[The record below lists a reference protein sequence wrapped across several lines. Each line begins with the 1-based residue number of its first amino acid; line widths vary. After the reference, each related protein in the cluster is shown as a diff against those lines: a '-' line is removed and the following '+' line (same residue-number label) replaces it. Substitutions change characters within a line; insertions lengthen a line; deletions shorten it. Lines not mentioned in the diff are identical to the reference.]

1 MLAVHKE
8 KVEGVLK
15 LFNSYHERLRFTID
29 FGDGNGINFLDV
41 KLMRQG
47 SIIFDIYKKSTN
59 SVRYLN
65 YFSNHPLVHKRGVI
79 IGQFDRILLLSYP
92 KFQEKNISDLIHTLL
107 SNGYPLKFIFSTI
120 NNRIKTLE
128 SRTNLDQNREENN
141 NECDSNANSKKKF
154 FTIPYLNKV
163 SEKFKRLSHIHD
175 FNIAYKPMNKMN
187 TFIETGKDPLLKDYH
202 CGVYKI
208 NCLNCESSYVGQTK
222 RKTRT

>member
-1 MLAVHKE
+1 MPMGSPVSPILANIVLQDLEQEIVTANNIILSFYTRYVDDIVLAVHKE

-120 NNRIKTLE
+120 KNKIKTLE
-128 SRTNLDQNREENN
+128 SRTNLD
-141 NECDSNANSKKKF
+141 
-154 FTIPYLNKV
+154 
-163 SEKFKRLSHIHD
+163 
-175 FNIAYKPMNKMN
+175 
-187 TFIETGKDPLLKDYH
+187 
-202 CGVYKI
+202 
-208 NCLNCESSYVGQTK
+208 
-222 RKTRT
+222 